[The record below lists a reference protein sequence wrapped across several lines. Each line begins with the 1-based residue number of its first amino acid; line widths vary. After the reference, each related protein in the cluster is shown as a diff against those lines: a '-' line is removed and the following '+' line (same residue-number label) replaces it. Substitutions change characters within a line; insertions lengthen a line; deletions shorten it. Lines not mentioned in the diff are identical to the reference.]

1 MDDWSISAKLN
12 AAASGEASNI
22 AKSVSLTQA
31 RFFMDD
37 QNLTTVQPNQEAQ
50 VESN

>member
-1 MDDWSISAKLN
+1 MDDWSISAKIN
-12 AAASGEASNI
+12 ASGEASNI